1 MGTFEGQ
8 LSKLQI
14 QVGDGGEA
22 QYSLVL
28 DDQPV
33 VTLNP
38 HVGEPIRLSYQG
50 QIQCQHCGRATKKSY
65 SQGFCYPCFIS
76 LAQCDRCMMAPE
88 TCHFHQGTCRDEQ
101 WAQQVCFR
109 DHIVY
114 LANSSGVKVGITRA
128 TQVPTRWL
136 DQGASQ
142 ALAIART
149 ANRRLAGLLEDTL
162 RQCLADKTNWRALLK
177 GEAAEVDLLAVL
189 AEVRDTL
196 QQPLQALQDQYP
208 DELHWL
214 LESVWQVAYPVQQYP
229 TKVVSHNFDKTPE
242 VSGRLLG
249 MKGQYLI
256 LDTGVINLR
265 KFSAYRVAVS
275 VGT

>member
-1 MGTFEGQ
+1 MTTFEGH

-14 QVGDGGEA
+14 QVDDAGMA
-22 QYSLVL
+22 AYTLVL

-33 VTLNP
+33 LPLNRY
-38 HVGEPIRLSYQG
+38 VGANVSLTHLG
-50 QIQCQHCGRATKKSY
+50 QIHCQHCGRATKKSY
-65 SQGFCYPCFIS
+65 SQGFCYPCFQT

-88 TCHFHQGTCRDEQ
+88 TCHFQQGTCRDEQ

-109 DHIVY
+109 DHMVY

-128 TQVPTRWL
+128 TQIPTRWL

-149 ANRRLAGLLEDTL
+149 ANRRLAGLLEDRV
-162 RQCLADKTNWRALLK
+162 RQCVADRTNWRALLK
-177 GEAAEVDLLAVL
+177 GDAETVDLTATWQDLRQQLQAPL
-189 AEVRDTL
+189 AELAQQYDGEL
-196 QQPLQALQDQYP
+196 Q
-208 DELHWL
+208 WV
-214 LESVWQVAYPVQQYP
+214 LEAPWQVAYPVQQYP
-229 TKVVSHNFDKTPE
+229 SKVVSHNFDKTPE

-249 MKGQYLI
+249 IKGQYLI

-265 KFSAYRVAVS
+265 KFSAYRISVS
-275 VGT
+275 VAD

>member
-1 MGTFEGQ
+1 MADFQGH
-8 LSKLQI
+8 LSKLSI
-14 QVGDGGEA
+14 GVSDDGVA
-22 QYSLVL
+22 DYQLVL

-33 VTLNP
+33 LALNP
-38 HVGEPIRLSYQG
+38 LLGQTLQLRYRG
-50 QIQCQHCGRATKKSY
+50 QIHCQHCGRQTKKSY

-101 WAQQVCFR
+101 WAEQVCFR

-142 ALAIART
+142 ALAIARVSS
-149 ANRRLAGLLEDTL
+149 RRLSGLLEDTL
-162 RQCLADKTNWRALLK
+162 RQQVADKTNWRALLK
-177 GEAAEVDLLAVL
+177 GDAEAVDLAALAAELKQQLKGPL
-189 AEVRDTL
+189 AEL
-196 QQPLQALQDQYP
+196 EQQHGDDIQ
-208 DELHWL
+208 WL
-214 LESVWQVAYPVQQYP
+214 LESPWQVRYPVQQYP
-229 TKVVSHNFDKTPE
+229 TKVVSHNLDKTPE

-249 MKGQYLI
+249 LKGQYLI

-265 KFSAYRVAVS
+265 KYSAYHLAVS
-275 VGT
+275 VD